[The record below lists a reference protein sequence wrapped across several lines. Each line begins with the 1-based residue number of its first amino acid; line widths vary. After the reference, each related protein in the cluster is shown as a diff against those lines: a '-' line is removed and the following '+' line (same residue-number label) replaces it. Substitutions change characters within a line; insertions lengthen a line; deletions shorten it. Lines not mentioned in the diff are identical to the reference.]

1 MKGKISATVERPLLD
16 FLDSLPGKTRSEKLE
31 HVLEAFRRW
40 ADEKSLRRQ
49 LERRVETDDERAERE
64 AWERTMEKAMWTE

>member
-1 MKGKISATVERPLLD
+1 MKGKISATIDQPLLK

-40 ADEKSLRRQ
+40 ADEKSLRLQ
-49 LERRVETDDERAERE
+49 LGRLVESDDERAERE
-64 AWERTMEKAMWTE
+64 AWEQTMEEAMWTE